1 MELEP
6 TEEMRRRLSRL
17 RAACSGFSLEEAGR
31 LAFWKWL
38 AAERGETSQRGVLC
52 PPQPARFSGSYG
64 LRLDDY

>member
-1 MELEP
+1 MDLHPDEA
-6 TEEMRRRLSRL
+6 MRRRLGRL
-17 RAACSGFSLEEAGR
+17 RAASWGFSLEEAGR